1 MKRPAQTALTG
12 SEPLLLPSPP
22 QADQIVVRRQLH
34 GVELEDP
41 FYWLRERDDPAV
53 IAHLETENAHT
64 EQAMAHTAELRERLY
79 QEMVARIEEDDASV
93 PVKDGEYFYYQRTGQ
108 GLQYPIY
115 CRRHGEQGDEEIL
128 LDLNRL
134 AESRSYL
141 RLGVLEVS
149 PDHRLL
155 AYSLDEDGSETFTLH
170 LLDLETGELLT
181 DVLHNTARSLVWT
194 NDNRGFYYSI
204 LDQQRR
210 PFAARFHRLGT
221 AVEDDE
227 EIYREDDER
236 FFLGLAKTRSRR
248 FVMLEVG
255 SHTTTEVRYLD
266 LEDPEPGFRLFA
278 PRQQGVEVTVD
289 HHGDHFYVL
298 TNEGARNFRLIRTPV
313 DDPRPERWQEIVG
326 HREDVK
332 LDSLELSRHHLA
344 LFLRQG
350 GQRAIRILDLGS
362 GVWHSI
368 QLDEP
373 VFAVWPQETREFD
386 SPVLRYLF
394 TSLVTPRSV
403 YEYDMTSRRKTLLKR
418 YRVLGGYDPSHYLCE
433 RRFVTTADGARVPVS
448 LVRRRD
454 TPLDGSA
461 PALLYGYGAYG
472 NCIEPYFSSLRLSL
486 LDRGFV
492 YGIAHVRGG
501 GEMGRP
507 WYDDG
512 KLERKPNT
520 FGDFVAVAEMLVEER
535 YTSHDRLAIR
545 GGSAGGMLVG
555 AVLNLRPD
563 LMRAAIAE
571 VPFVDVLN
579 SMLDPNLPLT
589 VIEYE
594 EWGNPEEPEAFETI
608 RSYSPYDNLAA
619 VEYPHMLVT
628 AGLNDPRV
636 QYWEPAKW
644 VAKLRLLK
652 TDDRRQLLRTNMD
665 SGHGGASGR
674 YDALREEAFKMAFLI
689 DVLEASTE
697 PLAWHPSAS

>member
-1 MKRPAQTALTG
+1 M
-12 SEPLLLPSPP
+12 
-22 QADQIVVRRQLH
+22 VRRSLH
-34 GVELEDP
+34 GIELSDP
-41 FYWLRERDDPAV
+41 FHWLREKEAPEV
-53 IAHLETENAHT
+53 ITHLEAENAYT
-64 EQAMAHTAELRERLY
+64 ARCMAHTAELQEHLY
-79 QEMVARIEEDDASV
+79 REMVERIEEDDVSV
-93 PVKDGEYFYYQRTGQ
+93 PVKDGDYFYYHRTCQ

-115 CRRHGEQGDEEIL
+115 CRRYGEDGDEQLL

-134 AESRSYL
+134 AEDKSYL

-170 LLDLETGELLT
+170 LLDLETGELSRDLI
-181 DVLHNTARSLVWT
+181 HNTARSLVWT
-194 NDNRGFYYSI
+194 NDSKGFFYSI
-204 LDQQRR
+204 LDEQRR
-210 PFAARFHRLGT
+210 PCAARFHRLGT
-221 AVEDDE
+221 PEEEDE

-266 LEDPEPGFRLFA
+266 LEHPETEFRLFA
-278 PRQQGVEVTVD
+278 PRRQGVELTVD
-289 HHGDHFYVL
+289 HHGEHFYIL
-298 TNEGARNFRLIRTPV
+298 TNEEARNFRLVRSPIATPQ
-313 DDPRPERWQEIVG
+313 PEHWQELVP

-332 LDSLELSRHHLA
+332 LDSLELSRDHMA
-344 LFLRQG
+344 LYLRQG
-350 GQRAIRILDLGS
+350 GQRNIRILELAS
-362 GVWHSI
+362 MEWHTVEH
-368 QLDEP
+368 DEP
-373 VFAVWPQETREFD
+373 VFAVWPQESREFD
-386 SPVLRYLF
+386 CPVLRYLF
-394 TSLVTPRSV
+394 TSLVTPRTV
-403 YEYDMTSRRKTLLKR
+403 YEYDMGSRQKTLRKQ
-418 YRVLGGYDPSHYLCE
+418 YKVLGGYEPRHYTCE
-433 RRFVTTADGARVPVS
+433 RHFVTADDGARVPVS

-454 TPLDGSA
+454 TPIDGSA

-492 YGIAHVRGG
+492 YAIAHVRGG

-512 KLERKPNT
+512 KLEHKPNT
-520 FGDFVAVAEMLVEER
+520 FSDFAAVAEMLTAEG
-535 YTSHDRLAIR
+535 YTRADRLAIR

-555 AVLNLRPD
+555 AVLNQHPE
-563 LMRAAIAE
+563 LMAAAIAE
-571 VPFVDVLN
+571 VPFLDVLN
-579 SMLDPNLPLT
+579 TMLDPSLPLT

-594 EWGNPEEPEAFETI
+594 EWGNPEEPEAFEII
-608 RSYSPYDNLAA
+608 RSYSPYDNLRR
-619 VEYPHMLVT
+619 VDYPHILVT

-652 TDDRRQLLRTNMD
+652 TDDHRLLLRTNMD

-689 DVLEASTE
+689 DVLGIDPNPVPWA
-697 PLAWHPSAS
+697 HPGD